1 MMKQTKKTK
10 RLVEQSQQ
18 RVQKTQSCFR
28 KQKKKKKNQALKT
41 YHFAGLKL
49 LCSIVGGIQNQIST
63 RQQRTPSSGGAI
75 THQNLFLTKILSIKN
90 MKSNYV
96 DKEEEQQKTV

>member
-28 KQKKKKKNQALKT
+28 KQKKKKNQALKT